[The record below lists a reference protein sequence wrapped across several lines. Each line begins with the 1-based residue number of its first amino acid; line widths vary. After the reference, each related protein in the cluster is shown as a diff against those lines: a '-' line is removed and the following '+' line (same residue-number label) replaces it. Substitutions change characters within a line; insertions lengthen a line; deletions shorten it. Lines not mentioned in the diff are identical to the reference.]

1 MKREIAERLAE
12 ALSTPDGFRTLRLL
26 QEAGVVKDPLTPAL
40 SHGGE
45 REKGPEPISV
55 WVPEGG
61 VWIRPDPLPLGDHFA
76 TRKVLKKKEEELPLR
91 ICFFGESVA
100 AGYLYAPHL
109 TPAQVLEAQLGP
121 DFEVIDLSRTN
132 ETLPSLA
139 ATVRASLQ
147 IQPDMLVI
155 FAGNNWNLLETPAI
169 SPYAPS
175 VQARQRYAAALRE
188 GIEGPVRLAEEELRQ
203 VAEGAFELIAL
214 IARTVKIPVIVVIP
228 EVNLADWETRQPV
241 MRLPGDG
248 VARWHAFY
256 REGNA
261 QAMLELDGGSCPT
274 TWRLLGKQKLET
286 GDVEGAQKAFQ
297 AEVDSARY
305 ATLGFLSAPQATTQ
319 ARGLLRELSRKHGFA
334 AVDLRELFGPL
345 PGRRF
350 FLDYCHLTL
359 EGIRIAMAAVAAEA
373 VRLSGIDAEP
383 SEILLSPEAEATA
396 LFGAAIHSAHRL
408 LATVRPKQEVL
419 KDWCREALAVCP
431 EIEQAMRDL
440 LEARSATVPAVLTAA
455 QQRNLAS
462 PFRLLLQ
469 HGWRWDWLDADLL
482 EAMEMLPLPTAPKDA
497 ELELWDPL
505 ERFFPEVMD
514 LEDLPRRGT
523 CRSPWPVSSF
533 CLPADGTRDVDLE
546 LTARLPEG
554 GQGEVEV
561 AVNGARIGSLAVRER
576 WTRGSL
582 RIPAAMLKQGLN
594 RIDLRWPDPLPA
606 GEDPFKMVIDRLDL
620 GLEADLHPVFGE
632 VFTLLATPA

>member
-12 ALSTPDGFRTLRLL
+12 ALATPDGIRTFRLL
-26 QEAGVVKDPLTPAL
+26 QAAGVVENPLSPTL
-40 SHGGE
+40 YHGGE
-45 REKGPEPISV
+45 RENNISIWEKKGDT
-55 WVPEGG
+55 WV
-61 VWIRPDPLPLGDHFA
+61 RPDPLPLGDHFA
-76 TRKVLKKKEEELPLR
+76 TRKVLKKKEAELPLR

-155 FAGNNWNLLETPAI
+155 FAGNNWNLLETPEI

-188 GIEGPVRLAEEELRQ
+188 GIEGPVRLAEQELRQ
-203 VAEGAFELIAL
+203 VAEGTFELIAL
-214 IARTVKIPVIVVIP
+214 IARTVKIPVIMVVP

-261 QAMLELDGGSCPT
+261 QAMLELDGGTCPT
-274 TWRLLGKQKLET
+274 TWRLLGHQKLAL
-286 GDVEGAQKAFQ
+286 GDLAGAQQAFQ

-319 ARGLLRELSRKHGFA
+319 ARELLRELSRRHGFTT
-334 AVDLRELFGPL
+334 VDLRDLFGPL

-359 EGIRIAMAAVAAEA
+359 EGIRTAMAAVAAEA
-373 VRLSGIDAEP
+373 VRLSGMEAES
-383 SEILLSPEAEATA
+383 SEVLLSPEAEATA
-396 LFGAAIHSAHRL
+396 LLGAAVHSAHRL
-408 LATVRPKQEVL
+408 LTTVRPKQEIL
-419 KDWCREALAVCP
+419 ADWCKAALAVCP

-440 LEARSATVPAVLTAA
+440 LDARSAKVPAVLTEA
-455 QQRNLAS
+455 QQRNLDS

-469 HGWRWDWLDADLL
+469 HGWRWDFLDADLL
-482 EAMEMLPLPTAPKDA
+482 MAMSTIQEIPLPTAPKDA

-523 CRSPWPVSSF
+523 YRSPWPVSSF
-533 CLPADGTRDVDLE
+533 CLPADGTRDVELE

-554 GQGEVEV
+554 GEGEVELE
-561 AVNGARIGSLAVRER
+561 VNGVRIGALPVRER
-576 WTRGSL
+576 WTKSSL
-582 RIPAAMLKQGLN
+582 RVPAALLQKGLN
-594 RIDLRWPDPLPA
+594 RLALRWPDPPPA
-606 GEDPFKMVIDRLDL
+606 GEDPFRIVIERLES